1 MKTSKSLTSVVVAA
15 ALVGAIG
22 LAYAQTQMP
31 SPPVDSPTPM
41 ANQPATG
48 TMSAPSTDTS
58 MQTERPMQADRN

>member
-31 SPPVDSPTPM
+31 SPPVDSSTPM

>member
-1 MKTSKSLTSVVVAA
+1 MKTSKSLTSIVVAA

-22 LAYAQTQMP
+22 MAYAQTQMP
-31 SPPVDSPTPM
+31 SPPVDSSTPM
-41 ANQPATG
+41 ANQPATD

>member
-1 MKTSKSLTSVVVAA
+1 MKSSKSLTSVVVAA
-15 ALVGAIG
+15 ALVGSIG
-22 LAYAQTQMP
+22 LAYAQTQTP
-31 SPPVDSPTPM
+31 TQPVDSSTPM

>member
-1 MKTSKSLTSVVVAA
+1 MKTSKSLTSIVVAA

-22 LAYAQTQMP
+22 ISYAQTQMP
-31 SPPVDSPTPM
+31 SPPVDSSTPM

>member
-31 SPPVDSPTPM
+31 TPPVDQSTPM
-41 ANQPATG
+41 ANQPTTG

>member
-1 MKTSKSLTSVVVAA
+1 MKTSKSLTSIVVAA
-15 ALVGAIG
+15 ALVSAIG
-22 LAYAQTQMP
+22 MAYAQTQMP
-31 SPPVDSPTPM
+31 SPPVDSSTPM

>member
-1 MKTSKSLTSVVVAA
+1 MKTSKSLTSIVVAA

-22 LAYAQTQMP
+22 MAYAQTQMP
-31 SPPVDSPTPM
+31 SPPVDSSTPM

-48 TMSAPSTDTS
+48 TMPAPSTDTS